1 MAEQFANNAASTL
14 NGAINNSTTTIV
26 VATGEGSRFP
36 SVGNFRLMI
45 GLDPF
50 TAEIVLATART
61 SDTITVVRGQE
72 STSAQPWGN
81 GTAVTHIVTAGAI
94 EQIRTQFVTVGDE
107 LYTTKTVS
115 IDPNGTVASSHG
127 DGYSKLFVNGNILAT
142 KFSAGEIPATVQTFS
157 YVSDTLQAFVV
168 PVGVTS
174 IKVKMWGPGGGTG
187 NYSGSGGGG
196 PGGFSTGY
204 LSVTPGEIL
213 YLAIGSGGKRPTAV
227 SGGPGGLGGWP
238 GGGYGTAG
246 DASGGGGGGFTGIF
260 NTSMTQGNALMIAG
274 GGGGSTG
281 FGSFGAGGGGG
292 TTGGSGTGGSGL
304 GGTQS
309 AGGLGG
315 GGSGPAYS
323 NGSALAGG
331 VAYTDRT
338 SFQPTGSD
346 CGGGGSGYFGGGAGQ
361 SDGRAGGGGSGF
373 LHVTRV
379 IGGTTTTGSNANSGS
394 AATLPPST
402 TDPYYVAGK
411 GVGGAA
417 AGSPGSDGGEG
428 YVVFQWGG
436 ISSLDVDSVDFGNGS
451 SISTLDTNL
460 TISPAT
466 GGTLTLSAAGATGA
480 IALAPGNSTIT
491 LQSASDFILS
501 SATTLKLNV
510 NSAQKLKLYTT
521 GAIVI
526 GPDSANNDTASEA
539 QAGLTGPVINISSAT
554 GSVTTDTNQAT
565 IFNIAGAINLQGH
578 TEVRFNTGSSLR
590 GYFDSNGIFRDG
602 PSASSTATLQ
612 GATWPITGTDH
623 YWQYNSSGSSWAEII
638 AGGSANRAAL
648 QVWNN
653 ATSNTCGVSLFGA
666 GTGHGTAEY
675 AGNGTIEQSGSSTSA
690 LVFAKKNGTDGLSF
704 ASTGAIWQ
712 SGAWTIG
719 RATNNDTSAEAQASL
734 TGPLINLTSGSG
746 TFSSVA
752 NQALIFNQSGAL
764 NLQGNTEVRFNTSTT
779 LKGYFDSNGSF
790 RIGPNAAT
798 QVTKFTSDVLPDSNT
813 ESFYS
818 YNASSSNTASVVSGA
833 TANRAAI
840 EALNTGAGTTATVGL
855 RMMASGTTEGV
866 TAFAGNGV
874 FEQHGTSTSAIVFS
888 KTLGDGTSRATTGRI
903 YQSGA
908 WAIGENTQNDT
919 SSEAQ
924 AGLTG
929 PLLNLTQTSGGS
941 LTTVSNQALLYN
953 TAGVATLQGNSG
965 HNFITST
972 TSVASTNADKF
983 ITSLGRRQSVTTT
996 TANLGV
1002 TASHDN
1008 IFVGTL
1014 SGTITITLPAS
1025 PTTGDVY
1032 LIKDRDGS
1040 AAAFNIVISGNGTNV
1055 EQFTGSPAASLT
1067 LNQNYDSVTLMYNGS
1082 TWSII

>member
-61 SDTITVVRGQE
+61 TDTITVIRGQE
-72 STSAQPWGN
+72 STSAQSWGN

-115 IDPNGTVASSHG
+115 IDPSATVASSHG

-157 YVSDTLQAFVV
+157 YVSDALQAFVV

-187 NYSGSGGGG
+187 NYGAAGGGG
-196 PGGFSTGY
+196 AGGFTTGF

-213 YLAIGSGGKRPTAV
+213 YLAVGSGGKHPV
-227 SGGPGGLGGWP
+227 STTGNGGNGGWP
-238 GGGYGTAG
+238 GGGFGTRG

-274 GGGGSTG
+274 GGGGATG
-281 FGSFGAGGGGG
+281 FGNFGAGGGGG
-292 TTGGSGTGGSGL
+292 LTGGSGTSGSGF

-309 AGGLGG
+309 AGGNGG
-315 GGSGPAYS
+315 GGSSSPPTAGV
-323 NGSALAGG
+323 ALAGG
-331 VAYTDRT
+331 TAFTDQTT
-338 SFQPTGSD
+338 STSND

-361 SDGRAGGGGSGF
+361 GDGRSGGGGSGF
-373 LHVTRV
+373 LHATRV
-379 IGGTTTTGSNANSGS
+379 AGGSTTTGSNAVGGS
-394 AATLPPST
+394 SSTSPPST
-402 TDPYYVAGK
+402 TDPYYSA
-411 GVGGAA
+411 GVGVGASATGAA
-417 AGSPGSDGGEG
+417 GTDGGNG

-451 SISTLDTNL
+451 SISTLDTAL

-526 GPDSANNDTASEA
+526 GPDSANNDTAPEA
-539 QAGLTGPVINISSAT
+539 QAGLTGPVINISPAT

-565 IFNIAGAINLQGH
+565 IFNIAGAINLQGN
-578 TEVRFNTGSSLR
+578 TEARFLTGSSLR

-602 PSASSTATLQ
+602 PSASSSATLQ

-690 LVFAKKNGTDGLSF
+690 LVFAKKNGIDGLGF

-719 RATNNDTSAEAQASL
+719 R
-734 TGPLINLTSGSG
+734 
-746 TFSSVA
+746 
-752 NQALIFNQSGAL
+752 
-764 NLQGNTEVRFNTSTT
+764 STT
-779 LKGYFDSNGSF
+779 
-790 RIGPNAAT
+790 
-798 QVTKFTSDVLPDSNT
+798 
-813 ESFYS
+813 
-818 YNASSSNTASVVSGA
+818 
-833 TANRAAI
+833 
-840 EALNTGAGTTATVGL
+840 
-855 RMMASGTTEGV
+855 
-866 TAFAGNGV
+866 
-874 FEQHGTSTSAIVFS
+874 
-888 KTLGDGTSRATTGRI
+888 
-903 YQSGA
+903 
-908 WAIGENTQNDT
+908 NDT

-929 PLLNLTQTSGGS
+929 PLLNITQTTGGS
-941 LTTVSNQALLYN
+941 VTAGTNQALLYN
-953 TAGVATLQGNSG
+953 VAGIATLQGTSG
-965 HNFITST
+965 HNFVTGT
-972 TSVASTNADKF
+972 TSVASTSTSKF

-996 TANLGV
+996 TTNLGV
-1002 TASHDN
+1002 TTSHDN

-1025 PTTGDVY
+1025 PTAGDVY

-1040 AAAFNIVISGNGTNV
+1040 AAAFNIVISGNGVNV